1 MSTRTNGAF
10 LQASLAQDSSSNIT
24 TWYLPMTHY
33 TGMIL
38 VGQIIDASAGFNPD
52 LSGNNGFGY
61 WVPISFVGNSA
72 IGNSVGYYCDTMT
85 VNYNGGG
92 LYPMYGLEFTNV
104 DFSKYNLR
112 VMFGGFIDTTT
123 TFAFTSENPNP
134 NP

>member
-24 TWYLPMTHY
+24 TWYLPMSKY

-38 VGQIIDASAGFNPD
+38 VGQSDGYLPDASG
-52 LSGNNGFGY
+52 SSSGFGY
-61 WVPISFVGNSA
+61 WFPISSNTST
-72 IGNSVGYYCDTMT
+72 SVPSYNQVSNYCDNMT

-92 LYPMYGLEFTNV
+92 LYPEYGLEFTNV
-104 DFSKYNLR
+104 DLSGYSLQ
-112 VMFGGFIDTTT
+112 VMFGGFTNTAS
-123 TFAFTSENPNP
+123 TFEFTSVNPNP